1 MSLPEIGSTITWDDI
16 TTIYVYKV
24 VDYKEI
30 VDQLTNKPELASHL
44 ECIDI
49 IERDEFDLEYKIK
62 KIKEI
67 IDDLNLVAKN
77 LSLEDID
84 VTFDT
89 TPEKTAEEV
98 LNERRELVQSI
109 TQLNQTGIIS
119 REEARNSLT
128 SSDIFNLTLSNKNFF
143 D

>member
-30 VDQLTNKPELASHL
+30 VDQLTNKPKLASHL

-77 LSLEDID
+77 LSLEDISLSLED
-84 VTFDT
+84 I
-89 TPEKTAEEV
+89 
-98 LNERRELVQSI
+98 RELNWLVKAFVS
-109 TQLNQTGIIS
+109 
-119 REEARNSLT
+119 
-128 SSDIFNLTLSNKNFF
+128 
-143 D
+143 

>member
-77 LSLEDID
+77 LSLEDISLSLED
-84 VTFDT
+84 I
-89 TPEKTAEEV
+89 
-98 LNERRELVQSI
+98 RELNWLVKAFVS
-109 TQLNQTGIIS
+109 
-119 REEARNSLT
+119 
-128 SSDIFNLTLSNKNFF
+128 
-143 D
+143 